1 MKTYTNKFDLPLHP
15 VTVISNHVNGQVEAI
30 LPALHPGIIAWGEY
44 KVRTYGRLVRDNWHN
59 EWSSKSFRR
68 TFVLIL
74 LILPVILFS
83 TNYFFNYIQDSKT
96 GVLLNDLFLKWL
108 PAKNV
113 SIPITFFMS
122 SVIILCVLRCI
133 SNPRMFTTA
142 LMALSFLLIARML
155 TISITRFF
163 APAGL
168 IELKDPICNLM
179 YGSRCITRDLFFSG
193 HTATLFILYL
203 CSVKKVDKYYILF
216 AVVSVGFLLLV
227 QHVHYTV
234 DVLCAPFFAFGC
246 FWISKRIMKLQGA
259 NAKSK

>member
-1 MKTYTNKFDLPLHP
+1 MLT
-15 VTVISNHVNGQVEAI
+15 
-30 LPALHPGIIAWGEY
+30 
-44 KVRTYGRLVRDNWHN
+44 
-59 EWSSKSFRR
+59 
-68 TFVLIL
+68 L
-74 LILPVILFS
+74 LILPVILFC
-83 TNYFFNYIQDSKT
+83 TNYFFNYIQDSKS
-96 GVLLNDLFLKWL
+96 GILLNDLFLKWL

-122 SVIILCVLRCI
+122 SVICLCVLRCI
-133 SNPRMFTTA
+133 SNPTMFTTA
-142 LMALSFLLIARML
+142 LMALSFLLIARIV

-163 APAGL
+163 APTGL

-203 CSVKKVDKYYILF
+203 CSFKKVDKYYILF

-234 DVLCAPFFAFGC
+234 DVVCAPFFAFGC
-246 FWISKRIMKLQGA
+246 FWISKRIMKLQNA
-259 NAKSK
+259 NVKSR